1 MLTEA
6 NLKEHLLK
14 AYFVDENR
22 TLIEVLYTSLD
33 FKEHEGEEFS
43 NHAKD
48 KDIPMLVNKCCFDKC
63 AYSCGIF
70 Q

>member
-22 TLIEVLYTSLD
+22 TLIEVLYSSKD
-33 FKEHEGEEFS
+33 F
-43 NHAKD
+43 
-48 KDIPMLVNKCCFDKC
+48 
-63 AYSCGIF
+63 
-70 Q
+70 

>member
-22 TLIEVLYTSLD
+22 TLIEVLYSSLD
-33 FKEHEGEEFS
+33 FKETLSAIIEYDL
-43 NHAKD
+43 NY
-48 KDIPMLVNKCCFDKC
+48 LNKKQLKLLK
-63 AYSCGIF
+63 IVV
-70 Q
+70 